1 MNHKLFKL
9 MEEVVLVNKQIIIR
23 FTTVPSKKRRTR
35 FVREVYELQV
45 WEIYGKSTRF
55 RNHFPHEITV
65 TFPHE
70 IRTKFVHAPI
80 WNPHEIR
87 TKPVHV
93 PIWNPHEIRTKY
105 VHSPIWNPH
114 EIRTCT
120 HIWNPHE
127 TRN

>member
-1 MNHKLFKL
+1 MSNSLIPYSKCSRLINNL
-9 MEEVVLVNKQIIIR
+9 VLVLSTR
-23 FTTVPSKKRRTR
+23 VPSKKRRTR
-35 FVREVYELQV
+35 FVRKVYEMQV
-45 WEIYGKSTRF
+45 WEIYGKSMRF
-55 RNHFPHEITV
+55 CNHFPYEITV

-93 PIWNPHEIRTKY
+93 PVWNPHEIRTKY